1 MRAIIGAVLAVTTA
15 LGGVLLAPV
24 GAGAQST
31 NPFSGL
37 FGGRADDGPV
47 RLEFRVTGGDDDL
60 ERAFRNTSLIAGA
73 LAEDRVTGQDVLA
86 AARGDYARILGVLY
100 DEGYYSSSVSIQL
113 DGIEAAEV
121 APLDAPE
128 FIRNA
133 IVVVEPGPRFRFSR
147 AQIAPVAPGSEIPEG
162 YRAGEVAGTGVMRR
176 AAVAGV
182 DGWRA
187 AGHAKADLAAEQIVA
202 DHNAAQVDSRIA
214 LAPGPAVTFGQ
225 MRVSGNQRL
234 NERRLRKIAG
244 FPEGQR
250 FDPEDLDTV
259 RQRLRRTGVFSAVT
273 LTEAEQ
279 LSQGNVLDV
288 DLTVVE
294 QRPRR
299 VGAGFEISNTE
310 GAQVSAYWMHRN
322 LLGGAERLRIE
333 GRVSNIGSQTTD
345 RNDELSLRI
354 DRPATVTPDTT
365 AYFETRIA
373 RTREE
378 DYDEDS
384 ASVALGFNHIFSDR
398 LTADAA
404 LQYRASRVFD
414 ANGRT
419 DFRVLALPMNVLWDQ
434 RDEPNNAR
442 RGYYLSAGLMP
453 FRGFGDTGS
462 GAQATGEGRAFASFG
477 EGDRFTLA
485 GRGRLGTIVGS
496 EIETTPR
503 GYLFYSGGGG
513 SVRGHPFRSLGA
525 EVIPGPGGTTI
536 KTGGMSVANASAE
549 FRFQVRER
557 IGLVAFADYGRVWT
571 EGSFGGDSGDHV
583 GAGVGVRYDTPVGPL
598 RFDVAGPVSG
608 ETGDGVQLYLGLGQA
623 F

>member
-47 RLEFRVTGGDDDL
+47 RLEFRVSGGDDDL

-147 AQIAPVAPGSEIPEG
+147 AQIAPVAPGSEIPDG

-176 AAVAGV
+176 AAIAGV

-187 AGHAKADLAAEQIVA
+187 AGHAKADLAAEQITA

-279 LSQGNVLDV
+279 LSPGNVLDV

-434 RDEPNNAR
+434 RDEPNNAK
-442 RGYYLSAGLMP
+442 RGYYLSGGLMP

-485 GRGRLGTIVGS
+485 GRGRLGTILGS
-496 EIETTPR
+496 EIDTTPR

-525 EVIPGPGGTTI
+525 EVIPGPDGPI

-557 IGLVAFADYGRVWT
+557 IGIVAFADYGRVWT
-571 EGSFGGDSGDHV
+571 DSSFGGDSGDQA

-608 ETGDGVQLYLGLGQA
+608 DTGDGVQLYLGLGQA